1 MDEVIYLKEMM
12 MNNREWKSFRIEEI
26 FIVVDGFYN
35 KKPPM
40 TGGKLPF
47 LGATE
52 KNNGITG
59 YTDVDTVYTWTKT
72 GEATDETTEN
82 KLFGPNWIAVTN
94 NGSVGHAYF
103 MPYQYTSSHDVTSLY
118 LPDRELTEHLAL
130 FLIKMLERAG
140 EPFSYARKWRPVRLR
155 KTPIYLPVKKDGTP
169 DWTFM
174 EEYVQIKSNQIKN
187 TYQSPKQHEISD
199 FRGLDEV
206 EWREFFVT
214 DIFHAPKRG
223 KRIISS
229 NYQFGSKPIIS
240 SAGGNNGVIAFIGND
255 DNVREYQNCL
265 SVANGG
271 VSAGFAYYHPYK
283 FIATDHVTQFKGDNL
298 NKYHYLFLSLVIKK
312 QMQEKYHFSR
322 EMTDGR
328 LKREKLLLPIT
339 SDGHVDFDF
348 MEQYIKRLENN
359 LIKQEIKQ

>member
-72 GEATDETTEN
+72 GEATDKTTKN

-155 KTPIYLPVKKDGTP
+155 KTPIYLPVKNDGTP

-174 EEYVQIKSNQIKN
+174 EEYVQIKLNQIKN
-187 TYQSPKQHEISD
+187 TYQSPNQHEISD

-206 EWREFFVT
+206 EWSEYFID
-214 DIFHAPKRG
+214 DIIVVSSGVRLTKDDQIEG
-223 KRIISS
+223 K
-229 NYQFGSKPIIS
+229 FP
-240 SAGGNNGVIAFIGND
+240 FIGASDSRNGITAYIENRNSSTES
-255 DNVREYQNCL
+255 NVLGVNYNG
-265 SVANGG
+265 SV
-271 VSAGFAYYHPYK
+271 GFAFYHPYK
-283 FIATDHVTQFKGDNL
+283 ATFSDDVKRLKFKNGTN
-298 NKYHYLFLSLVIKK
+298 NKYTLLFLKHVIERQAKKYAYGYKFNGQRMKRQIIKLPSL
-312 QMQEKYHFSR
+312 S
-322 EMTDGR
+322 GN
-328 LKREKLLLPIT
+328 P
-339 SDGHVDFDF
+339 DFDF
-348 MEQYIKRLENN
+348 MEQYMKRLENN
-359 LIKQEIKQ
+359 VIKQAIK